1 MNDLIL
7 LNKNR
12 ISRHLRSYSI
22 KQRNFYHKE
31 FQFGYTDNNDLL
43 SGIAI
48 WSLSSPVLFIFNAT
62 SHTYSLID
70 VVDEKK
76 QPILID
82 LDQIL
87 DGVRE
92 NKIEVNIYILKLLNI
107 SKGQNKMP
115 FSLVVWWSKFF

>member
-1 MNDLIL
+1 M
-7 LNKNR
+7 
-12 ISRHLRSYSI
+12 
-22 KQRNFYHKE
+22 
-31 FQFGYTDNNDLL
+31 L

-76 QPILID
+76 QPITID
-82 LDQIL
+82 IDQIL
-87 DGVRE
+87 DSVRE
-92 NKIEVNIYILKLLNI
+92 NKIEVDIYILKLLNI
-107 SKGQNKMP
+107 SNSQNKMLF